1 MGGRLSTDALMKEFS
16 TYQSIGATHMNEMK
30 RLFVGYR
37 ESIGWRIDDRSRR
50 ANR

>member
-1 MGGRLSTDALMKEFS
+1 MGGRLLTDALMKAFS

-30 RLFVGYR
+30 RLFVGHR

-50 ANR
+50 TNR